1 MTPITTLFWDIGG
14 VLLRTEDPTPRQQ
27 LAQRF
32 GMSARELE
40 LLVFNSPTGKQ
51 AQIGQIDLAEHWQ
64 ITLQQLGLPF
74 SEQPAFEQAFF
85 AGDRLDTNLLNFI
98 AELRLQYRQGI
109 ISNAFI
115 STRPLID
122 GEWGFRNIFE
132 SIILSAEIGI
142 MKPNPQIYWHAL
154 ESLNTAPQNSLFID
168 DSEHNIQAARA
179 LGMHAIR
186 FENAEQTKQQIL
198 QALAA

>member
-1 MTPITTLFWDIGG
+1 MTQITHLFWDIGG

-40 LLVFNSPTGKQ
+40 MLVFNSPTGKQ
-51 AQIGQIDLAEHWQ
+51 AQAGKIALHDHWQ
-64 ITLQQLGLPF
+64 ITLQQLGLPL

-98 AELRLQYRQGI
+98 AGLRPRCKTGI

-122 GEWGFRNIFE
+122 GEWGFNAIFDNIT
-132 SIILSAEIGI
+132 LSAEIGI
-142 MKPNPQIYWHAL
+142 MKPAPEIYHHAL
-154 ESLNTAPQNSLFID
+154 HSLNAQPQNSLFID
-168 DSEHNIQAARA
+168 DFEHNVQAARA

-186 FENAEQTKQQIL
+186 FENVEQTQQQIL
-198 QALAA
+198 QALTT

>member
-1 MTPITTLFWDIGG
+1 MTPITALFWDIGG
-14 VLLRTEDPTPRQQ
+14 VLLRTEDPLPRQR

-40 LLVFNSPTGKQ
+40 MLVFNSPTGKQ
-51 AQIGQIDLAEHWQ
+51 AQAGQIPLSDHWQ
-64 ITLQQLGLPF
+64 ITLGQLGLSL
-74 SEQPAFEQAFF
+74 SEQSAFEQAFF
-85 AGDRLDTNLLNFI
+85 AGDRLDTDLLNFI
-98 AELRLQYRQGI
+98 AELRPRYKLGI

-122 GEWGFRNIFE
+122 GEWGFGAIFE

-142 MKPNPQIYWHAL
+142 MKPAPQIYQHAL
-154 ESLNTAPQNSLFID
+154 KSFDVAPQNSLFID
-168 DSEHNIQAARA
+168 DSEHNVQAARA

-186 FENAEQTKQQIL
+186 FENALQTRQQIL
-198 QALAA
+198 QVLTA